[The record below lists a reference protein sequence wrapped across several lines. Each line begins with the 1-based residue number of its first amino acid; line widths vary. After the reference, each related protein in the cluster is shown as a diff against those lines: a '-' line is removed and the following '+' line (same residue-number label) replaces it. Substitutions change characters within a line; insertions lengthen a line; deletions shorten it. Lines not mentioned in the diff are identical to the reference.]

1 MSEPKYYVCP
11 HIDSCFIY
19 RSAKKR
25 MPTSH
30 MPVDIIIKKDEGYR
44 CQAAAENLPDGLNC
58 VWIVVLNNAQKQTG

>member
-1 MSEPKYYVCP
+1 
-11 HIDSCFIY
+11 
-19 RSAKKR
+19 
-25 MPTSH
+25 MPGDH